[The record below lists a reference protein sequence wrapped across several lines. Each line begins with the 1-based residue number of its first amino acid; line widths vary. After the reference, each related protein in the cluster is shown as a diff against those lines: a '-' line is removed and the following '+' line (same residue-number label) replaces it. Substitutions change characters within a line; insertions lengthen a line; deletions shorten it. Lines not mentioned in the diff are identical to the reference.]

1 MYMYMYPYYS
11 IFNTIWLRVFDHAI
25 WPAFGRL
32 KKALLIQRQILF
44 YYEIVDDV
52 VRYHQSI
59 IEQQCNKFALQQ
71 PSTIIKFAAQLG
83 ICSIQR

>member
-1 MYMYMYPYYS
+1 MTS
-11 IFNTIWLRVFDHAI
+11 FRQT
-25 WPAFGRL
+25 G
-32 KKALLIQRQILF
+32 KALLIQRQILF

-71 PSTIIKFAAQLG
+71 PSAIKKFAAQLG